1 MLCNF
6 GFSWFGFFKRGG
18 NVLTIS
24 LPNAAT
30 TEKRIQ
36 KLEDEI
42 AKLKAGKKG
51 ELKTDEVKKS
61 LYFEDDESAK
71 LKTNKESKLG
81 KGEVKKSFYAKTILF
96 RTGKFSIEEEFR
108 STLIELS
115 KIIKEY
121 PIAKFLIEAHTDNIG
136 DSLTNQKLSESRAM
150 SVKNFLI
157 NNNVDPNRLS
167 TIGYGESKPVLD
179 NDSDESR
186 TENRR
191 VEINLIN

>member
-30 TEKRIQ
+30 TEKSIQ

-42 AKLKAGKKG
+42 AKLKAGKEG

-71 LKTNKESKLG
+71 LKT
-81 KGEVKKSFYAKTILF
+81 KKV
-96 RTGKFSIEEEFR
+96 
-108 STLIELS
+108 
-115 KIIKEY
+115 
-121 PIAKFLIEAHTDNIG
+121 N
-136 DSLTNQKLSESRAM
+136 
-150 SVKNFLI
+150 
-157 NNNVDPNRLS
+157 
-167 TIGYGESKPVLD
+167 
-179 NDSDESR
+179 
-186 TENRR
+186 
-191 VEINLIN
+191 